1 MSTPDLLPE
10 LHVTGSFGC
19 KHSDS
24 RRSFGD
30 GEGWAGITHAGRRQ
44 GPRRNEGAGATLL
57 PGLQAGGPAP
67 GRRCRPRERFGISP
81 MLLRCLLPCRT
92 PALPLT
98 PAVWPRFSLRARCL
112 FSSSKLCLLT
122 RFLISHLS
130 SLKWPSWPICAF
142 TLHLSELR
150 FC

>member
-24 RRSFGD
+24 RRSFAMGK
-30 GEGWAGITHAGRRQ
+30 AGRESRM
-44 GPRRNEGAGATLL
+44 P
-57 PGLQAGGPAP
+57 AGGRDLAGMKGREPPSCPASRQADLHL

>member
-67 GRRCRPRERFGISP
+67 GTALQAPRAFRDISHVVKMP
-81 MLLRCLLPCRT
+81 PPLPHTCPSSYPCRLASLF
-92 PALPLT
+92 PPSPVSLLFLKALLT
-98 PAVWPRFSLRARCL
+98 HTFSD
-112 FSSSKLCLLT
+112 FSSLQLEVALMAHLCLY
-122 RFLISHLS
+122 SA
-130 SLKWPSWPICAF
+130 SL
-142 TLHLSELR
+142 
-150 FC
+150 